1 MATLANSEDPDEMQ
15 HNDNAAFH
23 HGLYLLLR
31 LKQPSWTEQH
41 KLEKSTCDLLTCTTD
56 SPILIVSICMEK
68 STRKQWVYLGICAT

>member
-31 LKQPSWTEQH
+31 LKQPSWTEQ
-41 KLEKSTCDLLTCTTD
+41 
-56 SPILIVSICMEK
+56 
-68 STRKQWVYLGICAT
+68 YN